1 MRKNYLLLS
10 ATEVHGCVLGSRAAA
25 AITDTVR
32 MEGREQSQGVLRQA
46 DGVGGQQG
54 VWVRLMEHL

>member
-1 MRKNYLLLS
+1 M
-10 ATEVHGCVLGSRAAA
+10 LGSRAAA